1 MKISKKKK
9 MEKSN
14 VMKKNHTIRSLQ
26 NIVEFGYDNDN
37 QMYIELCN
45 NCTMVMKYD
54 IEDNVNVQL
63 YRNGTSV
70 NRRELSKNDLHL
82 IDNILEE
89 YKGIC

>member
-1 MKISKKKK
+1 

>member
-1 MKISKKKK
+1 MT
-9 MEKSN
+9 
-14 VMKKNHTIRSLQ
+14 KNHTIRSLQ

-54 IEDNVNVQL
+54 KEDNVNVQL

-82 IDNILEE
+82 IDTILEE
-89 YKGIC
+89 YKGSC